1 MDVDSARR
9 TLNDDLNDLRRR
21 RERLSADFDSAGTE
35 IGAIT
40 EVLSDLGQPKSRSAE
55 HAGVSPSHMTEL
67 VARARAE
74 GRSIPDP
81 LRRIPELRGTEL
93 QNYVAAH
100 GGPVRVLASFADL
113 DVLHLS
119 RLDPMAFL
127 RGDYLFC
134 PHMLIQCADDEWT
147 AVENVQVGYGGT
159 GPGNARSELT
169 SLGIDQATADL
180 IAGYRVS
187 DVALTDALVADDASQ
202 FTHDWPQSDLSEYH
216 YIAER
221 LVVPIDADG
230 FGQIPESAYVH
241 ARQQKDTLHGF
252 YGLPPSRSEL
262 RAWLDLLDDESLP
275 WRHGV
280 RRARVYFDLD
290 AANDDGYTFPRRMG
304 LGFPATYSV
313 IIEQGPIQ
321 LWLKVPR
328 SNDPSQRYAPEVHAA
343 LGAAGF
349 YTDHLDPTAGR
360 GAFVRWMSGLGR
372 TPPPYVDLDD
382 IPLRFPNPSTYDER
396 SRGRK

>member
-9 TLNDDLNDLRRR
+9 ILNNDLDDLRRR
-21 RERLSADFDSAGTE
+21 RERLSADFDSAGIE

-40 EVLSDLGQPKSRSAE
+40 EVLSDLGQPEARSAE
-55 HAGVSPSHMTEL
+55 HAGVSPSHMSEL
-67 VARARAE
+67 VARARSE

-81 LRRIPELRGTEL
+81 LHRIPELRGIEL
-93 QNYVAAH
+93 QSYVSAH
-100 GGPVRVLASFADL
+100 GGPVRVIASFEAL

-119 RLDPMAFL
+119 RVDPMAFL

-134 PHMLIQCADDEWT
+134 PHMLIQCADAEWT
-147 AVENVQVGYGGT
+147 AVDNVQVGYGGT
-159 GPGNARSELT
+159 GPRNAQSELT
-169 SLGIDQATADL
+169 SLGIDPATAEQ
-180 IAGYRVS
+180 IAGHRVS
-187 DVALTDALVADDASQ
+187 DVALTDALVANKDSQ
-202 FTHDWPQSDLSEYH
+202 FTNEWPRTGLSGYR

-230 FGQIPESAYVH
+230 FGQIPEAAYAY
-241 ARQQKDTLHGF
+241 AREEKDTVHGF

-262 RAWLDLLDDESLP
+262 RAWLELLDDESLP
-275 WRHGV
+275 WRSGV

-290 AANDDGYTFPRRMG
+290 AAQDDGYAFSRRWG
-304 LGFPATYSV
+304 LGVPATYSV

-321 LWLKVPR
+321 LWLRVPR
-328 SNDPSQRYAPEVHAA
+328 SNDPSQRYSPEVHAA

-349 YTDHLDPTAGR
+349 YTDYLDPTAGR

-382 IPLRFPNPSTYDER
+382 SPLRFPNPSTYER
-396 SRGRK
+396 SRRRK